1 MTKKRI
7 LGNLMLLTTAFFWG
21 TAFVFQRSGMD
32 HIEPLTFNAAR
43 MFLAFLALSIVV
55 RVTEMLAE
63 KKKLPETRNPQEL
76 AAFKKNTMIGGVF
89 CGLMLT
95 MGISFQQMGIVYTTA
110 GKTGFITALYMVFV
124 PIIGW
129 IFLKK
134 RINWL
139 VGMSVVLATVGLY
152 FLSIAG
158 DFALTKGDTL
168 ILICAVFYA
177 LHILACDHFVNI
189 ADVLKLSR
197 MQFLVCALLSLI
209 VAFIFET
216 PTIAKLIDAAIPIL
230 FCGLLSGG
238 LGYTL
243 QMIAQKHTEPTTA
256 SLILSLE
263 AVFGVLGGWL
273 ILNEIMTSREIFG
286 CIIVFVAITL
296 VQIPLP
302 EKQKG

>member
-1 MTKKRI
+1 
-7 LGNLMLLTTAFFWG
+7 MLLTTAFFWG

-32 HIEPLTFNAAR
+32 HIEPLTFNSAR
-43 MFLAFLALSIVV
+43 MFLAFLALSVV
-55 RVTEMLAE
+55 VSVTEML
-63 KKKLPETRNPQEL
+63 KKKKNLPETKSPKEL
-76 AAFKKNTMIGGVF
+76 AAFKKNTLVGGVF

-129 IFLKK
+129 IFLRK

-139 VGMSVVLATVGLY
+139 VGLGVVLATIGLY
-152 FLSIAG
+152 FLSITG
-158 DFALTKGDTL
+158 DFTLTKGDTL
-168 ILICAVFYA
+168 VLICAVFYA

-197 MQFLVCALLSLI
+197 MQFLVCAILSLI

-216 PTIAKLIDAAIPIL
+216 PTVAKLFDAAIPIL

-273 ILNEIMTSREIFG
+273 ILNEVMTGREIFG

>member
-7 LGNLMLLTTAFFWG
+7 IGNLMLLTTAFFWG

-32 HIEPLTFNAAR
+32 HIEPLTFNSAR
-43 MFLAFLALSIVV
+43 MFLAFLALSVV
-55 RVTEMLAE
+55 VSVTEML
-63 KKKLPETRNPQEL
+63 KKKKNLPETKSPKEL
-76 AAFKKNTMIGGVF
+76 AAFKKNTLVGGVF

-129 IFLKK
+129 IFLRK

-139 VGMSVVLATVGLY
+139 VGLGVVLATIGLY
-152 FLSIAG
+152 FLSITG
-158 DFALTKGDTL
+158 DFTLTKGDTL
-168 ILICAVFYA
+168 VLICAVFYA

-197 MQFLVCALLSLI
+197 MQFLVCAILSLI

-216 PTIAKLIDAAIPIL
+216 PTVAKLFDAAIPIL

-273 ILNEIMTSREIFG
+273 ILNEVMTGREIFG